1 MQYSS
6 ALVMAFAAAASA
18 AKFKVTVGNNGLL
31 KYEPNNTVAAVGD
44 SVEFD
49 FFPKNR
55 TLPTVFPEFRNHC

>member
-18 AKFKVTVGNNGLL
+18 ATHKVTVGANGLL
-31 KYEPNNTVAAVGD
+31 AYSPNNTVAAPGD
-44 SVEFD
+44 TVEFD

-55 TLPTVFPEFRNHC
+55 TLPIVFPALRNHC